1 MQKTFHGL
9 HTIKITIKN
18 VLYGEV
24 AYDVINSKHCWF
36 LDKNIM
42 YKFSLTN
49 ILNKFEHHWR
59 LQTNNFDKL
68 IFVNKNWPNDPKFG
82 CTGSKTW

>member
-1 MQKTFHGL
+1 MNWVETKCENVQKTFHGL

-49 ILNKFEHHWR
+49 IL
-59 LQTNNFDKL
+59 TNLNIIGGYKL
-68 IFVNKNWPNDPKFG
+68 IILIN
-82 CTGSKTW
+82 